1 MATLRKKLVWAAAG
15 ALLVGAATVTLVWQR
30 SLTQADKR
38 QEPLQCALPA
48 QAANAPH
55 PGMVW
60 VAGGTFEF
68 GDTTYPEEQP
78 VQTVTVKGFWMDRT
92 EVTNDEFAQ
101 FVKATGYVT
110 VAERAVDPA
119 LHPGLPPDLQK
130 PGAVVFVM
138 PNDASGKGQVTSW
151 WRYVAGA
158 NWRHPGGPDTR
169 IEGHGNFPVVTVTLE
184 DALAYARWKGRA
196 LPSEAQWEWA
206 ARAGQTRAAQDHDQ
220 PKQANTWQGLFPV
233 VNSADDGFVGLAPAG
248 CYPPNAN
255 GLFDMIGNVW
265 ELTTDVYQPQHRDIQ
280 GTSADQATSNLRS
293 SQPVN
298 QPVQRV
304 IKGGSFLCAPSYC
317 MRYRSGAR
325 QPQDEDL
332 GASHLGFRTILI
344 APAP

>member
-1 MATLRKKLVWAAAG
+1 MATLRKKLGWAAAG
-15 ALLVGAATVTLVWQR
+15 AVVLCAAAATFLWQGG
-30 SLTQADKR
+30 LTRKGGR
-38 QEPLQCALPA
+38 QEPLQCVLPA
-48 QAANAPH
+48 QAAGAPR

-60 VAGGTFEF
+60 VAGGSFEF
-68 GDTTYPEEQP
+68 GDTTYPEEKP
-78 VQTVTVKGFWMDRT
+78 VRTVTVKGFWMDRT
-92 EVTNDEFAQ
+92 EVTNDAFAQ
-101 FVKATGYVT
+101 FVTATGYVT

-119 LHPGLPPDLQK
+119 LHPGLPPDMQK

-138 PNDASGKGQVTSW
+138 PNDMNGKGQVMQW
-151 WRYVAGA
+151 WRYIPGA
-158 NWRHPGGPDTR
+158 NWRNPGGPGTR
-169 IEGHGNFPVVTVTLE
+169 IDGHRSFPVVTVTLE
-184 DALAYARWKGRA
+184 DAQAFAHWKGHT
-196 LPSEAQWEWA
+196 LPTEAQWEWA

-233 VNSADDGFVGLAPAG
+233 VNSADDGFVGLAPVG

-265 ELTTDVYQPQHRDIQ
+265 ELTTDMYQPHHRDPNAN
-280 GTSADQATSNLRS
+280 TPDQASSNLRS
-293 SQPVN
+293 GQPA
-298 QPVQRV
+298 QRV
-304 IKGGSFLCAPSYC
+304 IKGGSFLCAPNYC